1 MNLVECLKD
10 IEEGRI
16 QDFIAVDDKFY
27 CNKCISTI
35 DVDTL
40 AIGFEKTTVVV
51 TVQEESSEHLMIE
64 ADDASEGKKSLN
76 LKIE

>member
-1 MNLVECLKD
+1 MECLKD

-16 QDFIAVDDKFY
+16 QDFIAVDDKF
-27 CNKCISTI
+27 ISTI

-40 AIGFEKTTVVV
+40 LIGFEKTTVVV

>member
-16 QDFIAVDDKFY
+16 QDFIAVDDKF
-27 CNKCISTI
+27 ISTI

-40 AIGFEKTTVVV
+40 LIGFEKTTVVV
-51 TVQEESSEHLMIE
+51 TVQEESSEQLMIE

>member
-16 QDFIAVDDKFY
+16 QDFIAVDDKF
-27 CNKCISTI
+27 ISTI

-40 AIGFEKTTVVV
+40 LIGFEKTTVVV